1 VYVTGRSWV
10 TSAYRW
16 SSSLVRTTE
25 GSDNMKPNAADCTP
39 SLPLVCNAPHETAVH
54 RPFSSAIE
62 VVTEDDDA

>member
-1 VYVTGRSWV
+1 MYVTDGPGSRV
-10 TSAYRW
+10 RTRW

-25 GSDNMKPNAADCTP
+25 GSDNMKPKRSRLHAITSTRLQCST
-39 SLPLVCNAPHETAVH
+39 ETAVH